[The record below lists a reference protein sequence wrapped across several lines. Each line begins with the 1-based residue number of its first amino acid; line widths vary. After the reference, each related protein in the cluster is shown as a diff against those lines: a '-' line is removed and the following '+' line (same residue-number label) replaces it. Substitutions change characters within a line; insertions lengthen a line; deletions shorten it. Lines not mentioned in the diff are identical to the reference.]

1 MKRLIPI
8 MIVAAVALPSCNDEP
23 GGSVQPAGAITF
35 GAPVMEVETR
45 STFKDALDAGDSFGV
60 LGYCLG
66 YTVGTTEINYSSG
79 SGLWA
84 TKRAYC
90 PPSVFYNQRVT
101 VQQDGTCTYDRN
113 NSAAASG
120 NNPKFWYADGT
131 DLDGNGNT
139 NITGADN
146 YRYTFFAYYPY
157 DGAFT
162 VDAPDNAS
170 AAGAPKLTFT
180 MPQTGGNIATVL
192 DHTITPDAM
201 LAALYNRRN
210 SEGNLQ
216 FSFRHVLTGLG
227 FVVNN
232 YSSRNLLIDRIELRG
247 TFYKT
252 LIIDATSGTVSYESP
267 ANSTYTGTYVVYDHT
282 QGTPEEQQRGGM
294 LLVNDDPD
302 NATVVSSPSPIG
314 GGHIMLI
321 SGTQS
326 QSLGPDN
333 QNLQV
338 YIRYKFWD
346 KDVAEPADW
355 KEATPTRSATFTF
368 RSGTRYVAELDF
380 VGDAF
385 TINFVQANNDMWQD
399 GEADD
404 GDETNDDIVFE

>member
-1 MKRLIPI
+1 MKRNQSIF
-8 MIVAAVALPSCNDEP
+8 ALLSLLFLLSACGEEEIGGQPSLSGQTIEF
-23 GGSVQPAGAITF
+23 S
-35 GAPVMEVETR
+35 APSIHVETGTR
-45 STFKDALDAGDSFGV
+45 GPAYQLPEGSSFGV
-60 LGYCLG
+60 LGYCLAQTAPDNPILNPASG
-66 YTVGTTEINYSSG
+66 SQIWDNKKQLCYPEVFYKQEVTYSGGSCSYTPLKKWYDPTNYNYS
-79 SGLWA
+79 
-84 TKRAYC
+84 
-90 PPSVFYNQRVT
+90 
-101 VQQDGTCTYDRN
+101 
-113 NSAAASG
+113 
-120 NNPKFWYADGT
+120 
-131 DLDGNGNT
+131 
-139 NITGADN
+139 
-146 YRYTFFAYYPY
+146 FFAYYPY

-346 KDVAEPADW
+346 KDVDEPADW

>member
-101 VQQDGTCTYDRN
+101 VQQDGTCTYDRTN
-113 NSAAASG
+113 PSAGSG
-120 NNPKFWYADGT
+120 NNPKFWYADGVG
-131 DLDGNGNT
+131 LDGVAEEGVT
-139 NITGADN
+139 NADN
-146 YRYTFFAYYPY
+146 YLYTFFAYSPY
-157 DGAFT
+157 DAFR
-162 VDAPDNAS
+162 VIAPADENTAS
-170 AAGAPKLTFT
+170 APVFRFD
-180 MPQTGGNIATVL
+180 MPQAGSTASTVL

-201 LAALYNRRN
+201 LAVLYNSRKN
-210 SEGNLQ
+210 GGNLQ
-216 FSFRHVLTGLG
+216 FNFSHALTGLG
-227 FVVNN
+227 FKINN
-232 YSSRNLLIDRIELRG
+232 YSSRHLLVDHVELQG

-252 LIIDATSGTVSYESP
+252 LEIDCATSP
-267 ANSTYTGTYVVYDHT
+267 AEYTTPAASTYSGTYVIYDSL
-282 QGTPEEQQRGGM
+282 M
-294 LLVNDDPD
+294 DLSNDG
-302 NATVVSSPSPIG
+302 NSTVVSHEPEADDYV
-314 GGHIMLI
+314 MLI
-321 SGTQS
+321 AGTENK
-326 QSLGPDN
+326 SLGPDSN
-333 QNLQV
+333 ELTIN
-338 YIRYKFWD
+338 IRYKFWED
-346 KDVAEPADW
+346 GESEPDEW
-355 KEATPTRSATFTF
+355 TTKSLKRTATFTF

>member
-1 MKRLIPI
+1 

-66 YTVGTTEINYSSG
+66 YTVGTTKINYSSG

-131 DLDGNGNT
+131 DLDGSENT
-139 NITGADN
+139 NITGAAN

-162 VDAPDNAS
+162 VYAPADAS
-170 AAGAPKLTFT
+170 AAGAPKLKFT
-180 MPQTGGNIATVL
+180 MPQTGGNIATAL

-232 YSSRNLLIDRIELRG
+232 YSSRNLLINRIELRG

-346 KDVAEPADW
+346 KDVAEPDDW